1 MTARKKS
8 ALTWGLSIA
17 LGIVA
22 SVALVQLATA
32 APDPVVI
39 ADHATHVLPLATPRS
54 PLAAASPALLD
65 EAAATG
71 WRGYRLGW
79 GGVVSV
85 VALYFGGRALIKR
98 RGYVI
103 RRWPRLNVGEAWAT
117 LSVLVAGAGGVLLPA
132 LMGDLTLPAALAW
145 GMFGAGLLTR
155 ADVSAA
161 TAQIA
166 GPT

>member
-98 RGYVI
+98 RGYI
-103 RRWPRLNVGEAWAT
+103 ARRWPRLNVGEAWAT

-155 ADVSAA
+155 ADVTAA

-166 GPT
+166 GPA